1 MIDIQMFFLLA
12 GEKKKEKGQKEKDD
26 VYKEKD
32 IKIEKRL
39 EKERGKKVEKATEN
53 KGKYRDVEK
62 ERKINRNKRDT

>member
-26 VYKEKD
+26 IYKEKY
-32 IKIEKRL
+32 IKIEKRVR
-39 EKERGKKVEKATEN
+39 KRKRK